1 MGTTRSGGA
10 GRKTPGSLL
19 GHSPVNTCP
28 GRGYCWMES
37 RAPGQTV
44 LTWTRSGAVNLSE
57 RRFPAGGDRSGS
69 PAGVV
74 DGISGVVDGITKE
87 MDMDRDAGGF
97 TLFAMGASRS
107 FGERMGAA
115 MGVSLGE
122 LEEREF
128 DDGEHKVRPLESVRG
143 RDVFAVHSLYADAGG
158 SVNDK
163 LCRLLFFLGACRDA
177 GASGLTAVTPYLCYA
192 RKDRKTKPRDPVTIR
207 YVAQLFEAVGID
219 RVVAMDVHEL
229 AAFQN
234 AFRRG
239 SEHLEARTLFAAHF
253 ADLLRDEDEIAV
265 VSPDV
270 GGVKRAEA
278 FRKTL
283 AKRLDRDLTS
293 GFMEK
298 ERSRGVV
305 SGETFVGEVEG
316 RAVILLDD
324 IIGTG
329 TTMARAAA
337 ACRKAGAVSCWAAA
351 THGIFLEGAEEL
363 VSGEALDG
371 VVVTDTVPPFRLP
384 PELVSRKVTVLDGAG
399 LFAEAI
405 RRMHT
410 GGSVVELMDR

>member
-1 MGTTRSGGA
+1 
-10 GRKTPGSLL
+10 
-19 GHSPVNTCP
+19 
-28 GRGYCWMES
+28 
-37 RAPGQTV
+37 
-44 LTWTRSGAVNLSE
+44 
-57 RRFPAGGDRSGS
+57 
-69 PAGVV
+69 
-74 DGISGVVDGITKE
+74 
-87 MDMDRDAGGF
+87 MDRDPNGF
-97 TLFAMGASRS
+97 KLFALGASRS

-115 MGVSLGE
+115 IGVQLSE
-122 LEEREF
+122 HEERDF

-143 RDVFAVHSLYADAGG
+143 QDVFVVHSLYTDDAQ

-177 GASGLTAVTPYLCYA
+177 GALRLTAVAPYLCYA

-219 RVVAMDVHEL
+219 GVVAMDVHEL
-229 AAFQN
+229 AAYQN

-239 SEHLEARTLFAAHF
+239 SEHLEARTLFADHF
-253 ADLLRDEDEIAV
+253 AHLLADEEEIAV

-283 AKRLDRDLTS
+283 SKRMDRDVTS

-305 SGETFVGEVEG
+305 SGETFVGDVEG
-316 RAVILLDD
+316 RGVILLDD

-337 ACRKAGAVSCWAAA
+337 ACRKAGATSCWAAA
-351 THGIFLEGAEEL
+351 THGIFLEGAEEV
-363 VSGEALDG
+363 VSDEALNG

-384 PELVSRKVTVLDGAG
+384 PELVSRKVTLLDGAG
-399 LFAEAI
+399 LFAEAV
-405 RRMHT
+405 RRLHT
-410 GGSVVELMDR
+410 HGSIVELLAQE